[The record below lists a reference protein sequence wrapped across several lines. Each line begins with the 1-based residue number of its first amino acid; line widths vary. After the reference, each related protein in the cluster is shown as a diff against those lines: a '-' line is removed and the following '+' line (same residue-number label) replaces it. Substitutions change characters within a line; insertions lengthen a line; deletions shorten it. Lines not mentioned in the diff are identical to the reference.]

1 MFEKVIAVKPKASRE
16 SSAEI
21 YLVCLFYKDDKNFD
35 ISLLEVNNALKSADD
50 FEFDEEFQE
59 DFETIKTMTT
69 NLTKSQKTS
78 LSNVSR
84 ISDMS
89 DASGYLANPGELSKI
104 NSIKKMISYL
114 ESRKKHG
121 YTDNITGK
129 LMNIPGTLAALISAQ
144 NP

>member
-1 MFEKVIAVKPKASRE
+1 
-16 SSAEI
+16 
-21 YLVCLFYKDDKNFD
+21 
-35 ISLLEVNNALKSADD
+35 LKSLDH
-50 FEFDEEFQE
+50 FEFDEEMQE
-59 DFETIKTMTT
+59 DFETVKTMST

-114 ESRKKHG
+114 DSRKKHG
-121 YTDNITGK
+121 YTDDITAKGK
-129 LMNIPGTLAALISAQ
+129 LMNVPGTLAALIGAS